1 MAPSLFAYPCP
12 HGLAVRAAW
21 ACRVGIS
28 AVVVALAAGCGAS
41 ASWDREYACEGQESS
56 VAQFQGANAPA
67 AVRKSYPLSIDLH
80 VRDPHVFVKGTTSDV
95 RSRSDGDTHFAVRS
109 ASFWMAG
116 GFDERTGSLTLV
128 EERTLTIAG
137 KVQMVRNS
145 GTFSCRRK
153 GAAPQA

>member
-1 MAPSLFAYPCP
+1 MAL
-12 HGLAVRAAW
+12 V
-21 ACRVGIS
+21 
-28 AVVVALAAGCGAS
+28 AGCGAS

-56 VAQFQGANAPA
+56 VAQYKGANAPA
-67 AVRKSYPLSIDLH
+67 VARKSYPLSIDLQ

-116 GFDERTGSLTLV
+116 GFNERTGRLTMV
-128 EERTLTIAG
+128 EERTLAIAG
-137 KVQMVRNS
+137 QVQLVRTS

-153 GAAPQA
+153 GAAAQA